1 MEKTGELNILEN
13 LERKM
18 GALGGSACLMSLNL
32 MSLSLTIDV
41 CRATRYF
48 ELHSGLQRHTL
59 EERTDPSMYL
69 IQLQPLRRLLVSIA
83 APRLFL

>member
-41 CRATRYF
+41 CRTPRSLISAMVDVARPQIGETVC
-48 ELHSGLQRHTL
+48 
-59 EERTDPSMYL
+59 DPACGTGGF
-69 IQLQPLRRLLVSIA
+69 LLA
-83 APRLFL
+83 AYDYMKDQS